1 MEQSI
6 QDKFRKKAEK
16 ARIDA
21 DERSA
26 EACRADARIGEIDG
40 ELAATGL
47 KFFKAALLEDGA
59 REAEFKKR
67 ERSVKKYNMFAFKK
81 LIFDFYPEMK
91 DGNFIGKKVS
101 EDKEKNTV
109 SYELTLPTDDLFVK
123 VHGEIVLHYDVY
135 TNKNIILLKTINPEE
150 LFLEGHSTELGAYKG
165 VMISK
170 ENAQKDM
177 FKINLLD
184 LLNK

>member
-1 MEQSI
+1 MKENYIFEYLDEQ
-6 QDKFRKKAEK
+6 K
-16 ARIDA
+16 
-21 DERSA
+21 
-26 EACRADARIGEIDG
+26 
-40 ELAATGL
+40 
-47 KFFKAALLEDGA
+47 
-59 REAEFKKR
+59 FKKC

-81 LIFDFYPEMK
+81 LVFDFYPKMK
-91 DGNFIGKKVS
+91 SGEFLGDKIS
-101 EDKEKNTV
+101 EDKEKNTI
-109 SYELTLPTDDLFVK
+109 SYELVLPADELFTK
-123 VHGEIVLHYDVY
+123 VHGEIVLQYDVY